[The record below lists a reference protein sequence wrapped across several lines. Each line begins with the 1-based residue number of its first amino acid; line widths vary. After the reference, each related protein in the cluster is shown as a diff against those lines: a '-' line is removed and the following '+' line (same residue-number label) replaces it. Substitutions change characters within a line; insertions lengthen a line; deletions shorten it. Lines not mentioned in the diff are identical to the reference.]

1 MTENIQE
8 IHLVVRENQREDQKR
23 ARQNIMRAAV
33 TGKAMDMADVA
44 TARGLVLR
52 ERENSI
58 FSDAWIPLAV
68 LFLIIGLAA
77 GRQPAMLALGLVL
90 LLIVGIS
97 TAWKNLSLLGVT
109 YERRF
114 NRTRVFPGE
123 PIELTVMVGNDKPLP
138 LTWLQFRDELPVAI
152 DSEHAISQI
161 STEITG
167 RYWLQNT
174 FSLYG
179 RERTERTFTLRI
191 PKRGFYKLGPVT
203 YESGDI
209 FTLFTIQRDHQYI
222 DRLVIFPQIYP
233 LEELGLP
240 AKEPF
245 GDLKVHRSL
254 FTDPIKTQ
262 GVRDYQ
268 PGDRFRDV
276 HWKATAVRGSIQTKV
291 YDPSTGMTI
300 AVFLNVATFPKHW
313 MGFDPELLERAIS
326 VTGSIANYGVQQGWG
341 VGFYANGSV
350 PNSDQ
355 PIRVQP
361 GRSPE
366 QLAHVLEA
374 LAAVTEFAT
383 GAIERMMMRTSPSLP
398 WASTIVLV
406 TAVVTEEMMVALIR
420 LKEAGRRVVLISL
433 AEQPPPKG
441 LGNIL
446 AYHIPSTVPA
456 FQKGHKSSTVT
467 EAALHTIP
475 TPEPVGLEFEL
486 DDTN

>member
-8 IHLVVRENQREDQKR
+8 LYLVVRENQREAQKQ
-23 ARQNIMRAAV
+23 ARQNVMRTAL
-33 TGKAMDMADVA
+33 TGQVSMDDIAK
-44 TARGLVLR
+44 ARGLVLR

-58 FSDAWIPLAV
+58 FSDAWVPLAV

-77 GRQPAMLALGLVL
+77 GRQPTMLALGLVL
-90 LLIVGIS
+90 LLIVGVS
-97 TAWKNLSLLGVT
+97 TTWKNLSLLGVS
-109 YERRF
+109 YERHFDRS
-114 NRTRVFPGE
+114 RVFPGE
-123 PIELTVMVGNDKPLP
+123 PIEMTVTVRNDKSLP
-138 LTWLQFRDELPVAI
+138 LTWLQFRDELPIAI
-152 DSEHAISQI
+152 DNEHVISQM
-161 STEITG
+161 SSEVTG
-167 RYWLQNT
+167 RYMLQNT

-179 RERTERTFTLRI
+179 REQTERTFTLRF
-191 PKRGFYKLGPVT
+191 PTRGYYKLGPVS

-209 FTLFTIQRDHQYI
+209 FTLFTVRRDHQYI
-222 DRLVIFPQIYP
+222 NQLIIFPQIYP

-245 GDLKVHRSL
+245 GDVKVLRSL

-262 GVRDYQ
+262 GVRNYQ
-268 PGDRFRDV
+268 PGDRFRDI
-276 HWKATAVRGSIQTKV
+276 HWKATAVRGNIQTKV

-300 AVFLNVATFPKHW
+300 AVFLNVTTFAKHW
-313 MGFDPELLERAIS
+313 MGFDPELLERGVS
-326 VTGSIANYGVQQGWG
+326 VAGSIANYGVQQSWG
-341 VGFYANGSV
+341 VGVYANGSV

-383 GAIERMMMRTSPSLP
+383 GSIENMMLRTSPSLP

-406 TAVVTEEMMVALIR
+406 TAIVTEEIMVALIR

-433 AEQPPPKG
+433 ADEPPPKG

-446 AYHIPSTVPA
+446 AYHIPASAPA
-456 FQKGHKSSTVT
+456 FQKGHTPSTIT
-467 EAALHTIP
+467 EAALGSIP
-475 TPEPVGLEFEL
+475 SPEPVGLEFEL

>member
-8 IHLVVRENQREDQKR
+8 LYLVVRENQREAQKQ
-23 ARQNIMRAAV
+23 ARQNVMRTAL
-33 TGKAMDMADVA
+33 TGQVSMDDIAK
-44 TARGLVLR
+44 ARGLVLR

-58 FSDAWIPLAV
+58 FSDAWVPLAV

-77 GRQPAMLALGLVL
+77 GRQPTMLALGLVL
-90 LLIVGIS
+90 LLIVGVS
-97 TAWKNLSLLGVT
+97 TTWKNLSLLGVS
-109 YERRF
+109 YERHFDRS
-114 NRTRVFPGE
+114 RVFPGE
-123 PIELTVMVGNDKPLP
+123 PIEMTVTVRNDKSLP
-138 LTWLQFRDELPVAI
+138 LTWLQFRDELPIAI
-152 DSEHAISQI
+152 DNEHVISQM
-161 STEITG
+161 SSEVTG
-167 RYWLQNT
+167 RYMLQNT

-179 RERTERTFTLRI
+179 REQTERTFTLRF
-191 PKRGFYKLGPVT
+191 PTRGYYKLGPVS

-209 FTLFTIQRDHQYI
+209 FTLFTVRRDHQYI
-222 DRLVIFPQIYP
+222 NQLIIFPQIYP

-245 GDLKVHRSL
+245 GDVKVLRSL

-262 GVRDYQ
+262 GVRNYQ
-268 PGDRFRDV
+268 PGDRFRDI
-276 HWKATAVRGSIQTKV
+276 HWKATAVRGNIQTKV

-300 AVFLNVATFPKHW
+300 AVFLNVTTFAKHW
-313 MGFDPELLERAIS
+313 MGFDPELLERGVS
-326 VTGSIANYGVQQGWG
+326 VAGSIANYGVQQGWG
-341 VGFYANGSV
+341 VGVYANGSV

-383 GAIERMMMRTSPSLP
+383 GSIENMMLRTSPSLP

-406 TAVVTEEMMVALIR
+406 TAIVTEEIMVALIR

-433 AEQPPPKG
+433 ADEPPPKG

-446 AYHIPSTVPA
+446 AYHIPASAPA
-456 FQKGHKSSTVT
+456 FQKGHTPSTIT
-467 EAALHTIP
+467 EAALGSIP
-475 TPEPVGLEFEL
+475 SPEPVGLEFEL